1 MPSTAGSGHSN
12 RHRSTRTNLELI
24 ALRIN
29 AGFSRDDLAAEIGV
43 GRETIRL
50 AEAGFVPTPR
60 VQFAIASRLGKT
72 PLDIWPI
79 GQQRRPTVNQKK
91 KAA

>member
-1 MPSTAGSGHSN
+1 MTTSGQ
-12 RHRSTRTNLELI
+12 RTRRPRRNLELI

-29 AGFSRDDLAAEIGV
+29 AGLSRDDLARRTCV

-60 VQFAIASRLGKT
+60 VQFALAQAFNKL

-79 GQQRRPTVNQKK
+79 ETQRASR
-91 KAA
+91 